1 MSAKHHAVL
10 VVGLPF
16 IDLPEDIQH
25 QVRVNS
31 GYLGNCNLFQPTSG
45 CWYQDCVFGV
55 KIEDVC
61 DGFSVLEFDRPSFAA
76 ALKDFKE
83 TVGLAGRLYISKW
96 SY

>member
-1 MSAKHHAVL
+1 MSTEHSAIL

-31 GYLGNCNLFQPTSG
+31 GYIDNCSIFQPSNG
-45 CWYQDCVFGV
+45 CWYQDSVFGV
-55 KIEDVC
+55 KIEEVC
-61 DGFSVLEFDRPSFAA
+61 DGFCVLEFDRPAFAR
-76 ALKDFKE
+76 ALKDFKK
-83 TVGLAGRLYISKW
+83 TVGMDGRLYISTW